1 MILNFFGILLW
12 PRYWNGSES
21 EWNTSPSFIMKHLW
35 IKNAKNPVKKE
46 TWKSKQSAL
55 DGAKRTQIH
64 SSPFDVPVF
73 QVVHWVLVAHP
84 IWHLY
89 LISLAYTGHKS
100 LAHYHHFLKNHLIF
114 GCDCQSLPWQSAYHV
129 TAILSTLCN
138 YKDCGTLECTTWSVV
153 LGTLLQH
160 FKWSKLV
167 LILSGL
173 NYMVK

>member
-89 LISLAYTGHKS
+89 LISLAYNGHKS
-100 LAHYHHFLKNHLIF
+100 LAHYHHFLKIIWFLSASGALAVSHYRIIVDFVHLQGLRHIRVHHLVRVAL
-114 GCDCQSLPWQSAYHV
+114 GNIILRHV
-129 TAILSTLCN
+129 ATLQIITGKNQLS
-138 YKDCGTLECTTWSVV
+138 E
-153 LGTLLQH
+153 
-160 FKWSKLV
+160 LV
-167 LILSGL
+167 KIS
-173 NYMVK
+173 